1 MPRTSAAP
9 LLQPAGRSAPNAV
22 PHVSA
27 GDARPGHALAL
38 AVCIGAAL
46 LLLWPLLTGQILFGG
61 ARSDMFIAGYS
72 FRGFGAEHFL
82 ETGAIPQWNPYLFG
96 GLPYIGA
103 MHGDIFYPTAWLRWI
118 MPADLAITWGM
129 VLHFVLAGWFMYRFC
144 RALGLG
150 WGGAVIAG
158 VAYELTGIVA
168 SQMSP
173 GHDGKLFVSALA
185 PLAFWT
191 LLHAIRRRHAWAFG
205 AFAFEVALIVL
216 GHYHMAYFLLLALG
230 LWTLYLALWDPA
242 RPQDVPAWRPLAW
255 AAAAVLVGVGITAL
269 QVLPF
274 LAYIPYS
281 PRAAAGPDQGWAFA
295 TSYALP
301 PSEVFTFLL
310 PEFNGVL
317 DRYWGRNPIKLHT
330 EYAGFLPLALAALA
344 LGEVRDAARRR
355 LVLAF
360 VLGGLLFLLL
370 SFGGHT
376 PFYRPF
382 FELLPGL
389 KKIRA
394 MGMVFYLAAFALCV
408 LAGVG
413 AERVLARRAR
423 TGTVLAVVGA
433 ALLFALLGATGGLQ
447 GLTESLAI
455 GERLQAV
462 AANADALRAGA
473 LRLLAFVVVG
483 GGVLWGAATGRLA
496 RGVATGA
503 LIALTAAD
511 LWSVD
516 RAFYLFSPRADV
528 LFADD
533 AVTRHLKQVDPPYRV
548 LDVGDSY
555 GYALLMAY
563 RIPAARGYHGFQL
576 QRYNE
581 LAGADQGFRYL
592 LSPSVIDLLAIRYLI
607 LPQPQD
613 VPGYRQVVGPTHTA
627 FGTTAVLY
635 ERDTVPA
642 YARVLP
648 ASFKAPEEQTV
659 PTLVD
664 PRFPSSGV
672 ALLPDTAT
680 ASSPTAQPPFR
691 LSSVTARVTDWRPG
705 AMTVA
710 LTGAESMPSHL
721 LVSENWYPDWRA
733 EVDGRPGV
741 VRRIDHTLLGVDLPP
756 GARRVRLRFESSA
769 YARGRMVSLVA
780 LLAATA
786 MVVLP
791 AVRRRAGAR

>member
-1 MPRTSAAP
+1 
-9 LLQPAGRSAPNAV
+9 
-22 PHVSA
+22 
-27 GDARPGHALAL
+27 
-38 AVCIGAAL
+38 
-46 LLLWPLLTGQILFGG
+46 
-61 ARSDMFIAGYS
+61 MFIAGYS

-82 ETGAIPQWNPYLFG
+82 ATGAIPQWNPYLFG
-96 GLPYIGA
+96 GLPYVGA

-118 MPADLAITWGM
+118 MPVDLAITWGM

-150 WGGAVIAG
+150 WGGAVVAG

-191 LLHAIRRRHAWAFG
+191 LLHAVRRQRAWAYG
-205 AFAFEVALIVL
+205 AFAFEIALIVL

-230 LWTLYLALWDPA
+230 LWALYLAAWDPA
-242 RPQDVPAWRPLAW
+242 RPPGVAAWRPLAW
-255 AAAAVLVGVGITAL
+255 AAVAVVVGVGITAL

-281 PRAAAGPDQGWAFA
+281 PRAASGPDQGWAFA

-317 DRYWGRNPIKLHT
+317 DHYWGRNPIKFHT
-330 EYAGFLPLALAALA
+330 EYVGFLPLALATLA
-344 LGEVRDAARRR
+344 FGELRDHARRR

-360 VLGGLLFLLL
+360 ALGGLLFLLL

-382 FELLPGL
+382 YELLPGL

-408 LAGVG
+408 LAGLG
-413 AERVLARRAR
+413 AERVLARRVR
-423 TGTVLAVVGA
+423 PGTVVAVVGA
-433 ALLFALLGATGGLQ
+433 ALVFGLLGAAGGLQ
-447 GLTESLAI
+447 GLTESLALP
-455 GERLQAV
+455 ERLTAV
-462 AANADALRAGA
+462 AANAEALQAGA
-473 LRLLAFVVVG
+473 LRLLAFVALG
-483 GGVLWGAATGRLA
+483 GGVLWTAATGRLA

-503 LIALTAAD
+503 LVSLTAVE

-516 RAFYLFSPRADV
+516 RVFYLFSPRADV

-533 AVTRHLKQVDPPYRV
+533 AVTRHLKAVRPPYRV
-548 LDVGDSY
+548 LDVGESY

-563 RIPAARGYHGFQL
+563 RIPSARGYHGFQL

-581 LAGADQGFRYL
+581 LVGANQRFQYL
-592 LSPSVIDLLAIRYLI
+592 LSPNLIDLLALRYLI

-613 VPGYRQVVGPTHTA
+613 VPGYRQVVGPTSTA

-635 ERDTVPA
+635 ERDSVPA
-642 YARVLP
+642 YARVLRS
-648 ASFKAPEEQTV
+648 SFKAADDQTV

-664 PRFPSSGV
+664 PRFPPGGV
-672 ALLPDTAT
+672 ALVPDTAT
-680 ASSPTAQPPFR
+680 VLSPTAQPPFQP
-691 LSSVTARVTDWRPG
+691 SNVTARVTGWRPG

-710 LTGAESMPSHL
+710 LTGAESTPSHL

-741 VRRIDHTLLGVDLPP
+741 VRRMNHTLLGVDLPP
-756 GARRVRLRFESSA
+756 GAREVRLRFESSA
-769 YARGRMVSLVA
+769 YAKGKLVSVLAV
-780 LLAATA
+780 LAATA

-791 AVRRRAGAR
+791 AVRRRAGES